1 MTDVVIAG
9 VGMHPFGRYP
19 DKDPEDIAIEAIS
32 KALEDAD
39 MTYKDMQFAL
49 CGKVAFKKAGTGID
63 LMMKMGM
70 TGIPIY
76 QINAMCATGGAM
88 LKLARDAINSGSCEI
103 VLVYGF
109 DKHKGMF
116 DELGEPWQNIL
127 GMKASPIA
135 FATVAQKYMNDYGA
149 TEEDFARVAVKAHK
163 NGANNPYALF
173 RNIITVEDVLK
184 SPMVAYP
191 LHLYNFCTPDDGAA
205 AAIVCSEKAAKKFGI
220 KQPIKIAATVMQTAQ
235 YPPSVVEPANQ
246 YSVDIGKGL
255 GTPVTELAARK
266 AYEMAG
272 VGPGDIDVCEVQD
285 TESAHELV
293 HVEQLGL
300 CKRGEAY
307 KLLREGVFDITGR
320 LPVNPSG
327 GIQCKGEP
335 PGASGLGQ
343 VCEIVWQM
351 RKQAGARQISKD
363 PKIGLCQVFGWNH
376 VAAVTIL
383 KK

>member
-1 MTDVVIAG
+1 M
-9 VGMHPFGRYP
+9 
-19 DKDPEDIAIEAIS
+19 
-32 KALEDAD
+32 KALQDAH
-39 MTYKDMQFAL
+39 MTYKDIDFVL
-49 CGKVAFKKAGTGID
+49 CGKAAFKKAGTGID
-63 LMMKMGM
+63 LMMKVGM
-70 TGIPIY
+70 TGVPIY

-88 LKLARDAINSGSCEI
+88 LKLARDAINCGSCEI

-127 GMKASPIA
+127 GIKASPIA
-135 FATVAQKYMNDYGA
+135 FATVAQKYMSDYGA

-173 RNIITVEDVLK
+173 RNIITVEDVLN
-184 SPMVAYP
+184 SPLVAYP
-191 LHLYNFCTPDDGAA
+191 LHLFNFCTPDDGAA

-220 KQPIKIAATVMQTAQ
+220 KKPIKIAATVMQTAA
-235 YPPSVVEPANQ
+235 YPPSVVEPSNQ
-246 YSVDIGKGL
+246 YSVDISKRK
-255 GTPVTELAARK
+255 GTPVVELAAKK
-266 AYEMAG
+266 AYAEAG
-272 VGPGDIDVCEVQD
+272 IGPEDVDVCEVQD

-293 HVEQLGL
+293 HIEQLGL
-300 CKRGEAY
+300 CKKGEAY
-307 KLLREGVFDITGR
+307 KLLREGTFDSTGR
-320 LPVNPSG
+320 MPVNPSG

-343 VCEIVWQM
+343 ICEIVWQM
-351 RKQAGARQISKD
+351 RGEAGPRQISKD
-363 PKIGLCQVFGWNH
+363 AKVGLCQVFGWNH

>member
-1 MTDVVIAG
+1 MEDVVIAG

-19 DKDPEDIAIEAIS
+19 DKDPEDLAIDAIL
-32 KALEDAD
+32 KALADANIS
-39 MTYKDMQFAL
+39 YKDIEYVLA
-49 CGKVAFKKAGTGID
+49 GKVVIPKEGMGID
-63 LMMKMGM
+63 LMMKIGM
-70 TGIPIY
+70 TGVPIN
-76 QINAMCATGGAM
+76 QVNAMCATGGAM
-88 LKLARDAINSGSCEI
+88 LELARNAIHSGACEV

-116 DELGEPWQNIL
+116 EELGEPWQNIL

-135 FATVAQKYMNDYGA
+135 FATVAQKYMSDYGA

-163 NGANNPYALF
+163 NGANNPNALF
-173 RNIITVEDVLK
+173 QNIISVEDVLN

-205 AAIVCSEKAAKKFGI
+205 AAIVCSKKAAKKFGI
-220 KQPIKIAATVMQTAQ
+220 KDPITIAATCMQTAQ
-235 YPPSVVEPANQ
+235 YPPPVLEPSNQ
-246 YSVDIGKGL
+246 YSVCMNSGEGI
-255 GTPVTELAARK
+255 PVTKLAAQK
-266 AYEMAG
+266 AFEMAG
-272 VGPGDIDVCEVQD
+272 IGPEDVDVAEVQD

-293 HVEQLGL
+293 HIEQLGF
-300 CKRGEAY
+300 CQPGEAFR
-307 KLLREGVFDITGR
+307 LLRDGEFDIGGR
-320 LPVNPSG
+320 LPINPSG

-351 RKQAGARQISKD
+351 RGQAGKRQMSRR
-363 PKIGLCQVFGWNH
+363 PRVGLCQVFGWNH

-383 KK
+383 KT

>member
-1 MTDVVIAG
+1 MEDVVIAG

-19 DKDPEDIAIEAIS
+19 DKDPDDLAIDAIL
-32 KALEDAD
+32 KALADAN
-39 MTYKDMQFAL
+39 MTYKDIEYVL
-49 CGKVAFKKAGTGID
+49 GGKVVIPKAGTGID
-63 LMMKMGM
+63 LMMKVGM
-70 TGIPIY
+70 TGVPIY
-76 QINAMCATGGAM
+76 QVNAMCATGGAM
-88 LKLARDAINSGSCEI
+88 LELARNAINSGACEV

-116 DELGEPWQNIL
+116 EELGEPWQNIL

-163 NGANNPYALF
+163 NGANNPNALF
-173 RNIITVEDVLK
+173 RNIISIEDVLN

-205 AAIVCSEKAAKKFGI
+205 AAIICSKKAAKKYGI
-220 KQPIKIAATVMQTAQ
+220 KDPITIAAACMQTAQ
-235 YPPSVVEPANQ
+235 YPPPVVEPSNQ
-246 YSVDIGKGL
+246 YSVYLKNGE
-255 GTPVTELAARK
+255 GTSVTELAAKK

-272 VGPGDIDVCEVQD
+272 IGPEDVDVAEVQD

-293 HVEQLGL
+293 HIEQLGL
-300 CKRGEAY
+300 CSPGEAF
-307 KLLREGVFDITGR
+307 KLLRKGEFDIGGR
-320 LPVNPSG
+320 LPINPSG

-351 RKQAGARQISKD
+351 RGQAGKRQMPSN
-363 PKIGLCQVFGWNH
+363 PQVGLCQVFGWNH
-376 VAAVTIL
+376 VAAVTVL

>member
-1 MTDVVIAG
+1 MEDVVIAG

-19 DKDPEDIAIEAIS
+19 DKDPDDMAIEAIL
-32 KALEDAD
+32 KALEDAN
-39 MTYKDMQFAL
+39 MNYKDVQFAL
-49 CGKVAFKKAGTGID
+49 CGKVAYKKAGTGID

-70 TGIPIY
+70 TGIQIY
-76 QINAMCATGGAM
+76 QINAMCATGVSM
-88 LKLARDAINSGSCEI
+88 LELAKYAINSGSSDV

-116 DELGEPWQNIL
+116 DELGEPWQNVL

-135 FATVAQKYMNDYGA
+135 FATVAQKYMSDYGA
-149 TEEDFARVAVKAHK
+149 AEEDFARVAVKAHK

-205 AAIVCSEKAAKKFGI
+205 AVIVCSKKAAKKFGI
-220 KQPIKIAATVMQTAQ
+220 KKPITVAGAAMQTAQ
-235 YPPSVVEPANQ
+235 YPPSVVEPSNQ
-246 YSVDIGKGL
+246 YSVYLKSQKGI
-255 GTPVTELAARK
+255 PVATLAAKK
-266 AYEMAG
+266 AYEQAG
-272 VGPGDIDVCEVQD
+272 IGPEDVDVCEVQD

-293 HVEQLGL
+293 HIEQLGL
-300 CKRGEAY
+300 CKPGEAY

-320 LPVNPSG
+320 MPVNPSG

-343 VCEIVWQM
+343 VCEITWQL
-351 RKQAGARQISKD
+351 RGEAGPRQISKA
-363 PKIGLCQVFGWNH
+363 PKVGLCQVFGWNH

>member
-1 MTDVVIAG
+1 MSEVVIAG
-9 VGMHPFGRYP
+9 VGMHKFGRFP
-19 DKDPEDIAIEAIS
+19 DKDPADIAIEAIL
-32 KALEDAD
+32 KALKDAN
-39 MTYKDMQFAL
+39 MTYQDIQFAL
-49 CGKVAFKKAGTGID
+49 CGRVVLKRPGLGIEILGKV
-63 LMMKMGM
+63 GM

-76 QINAMCATGGAM
+76 EINAMCATGGAM
-88 LKLARDAINSGSCEI
+88 LKLAKDAITSGSCEV
-103 VLVYGF
+103 VLVYGV

-116 DELGEPWQNIL
+116 EELGEPWQNRL
-127 GMKASPIA
+127 GMKASPIS

-163 NGANNPYALF
+163 NGAKNPLALF
-173 RNIITVEDVLK
+173 QNELTIEQVLK

-191 LHLYNFCTPDDGAA
+191 LHLFNFCTPDDGAA
-205 AAIVCSEKAAKKFGI
+205 AVIVCSKKAAKKFNI
-220 KQPIKIAATVMQTAQ
+220 SQPITIAAAVMQTAQ
-235 YPPSVVEPANQ
+235 YPSSIIEPSSTASTCIKQ
-246 YSVDIGKGL
+246 KSHS
-255 GTPVTELAARK
+255 VTELAAKK

-272 VGPGDIDVCEVQD
+272 LGPEDINVAEVQD

-293 HVEQLGL
+293 HIEQLGL
-300 CKRGEAY
+300 CKPGEAY
-307 KLLREGVFDITGR
+307 KLLRQGVFDITGR

-351 RKQAGARQISKD
+351 RGQAGDRQISKATV
-363 PKIGLCQVFGWNH
+363 GLCQVFGWNH
-376 VAAVTIL
+376 IAAVSIL

>member
-1 MTDVVIAG
+1 MNEVVIAG

-19 DKDPEDIAIEAIS
+19 NKEPEQLSIEAIM
-32 KALEDAD
+32 KALQDAH
-39 MTYKDMQFAL
+39 MTYKDIDFVL

-63 LMMKMGM
+63 LMMKVGM
-70 TGIPIY
+70 TGVPIY

-88 LKLARDAINSGSCEI
+88 LKLARDAINCGSCEI

-127 GMKASPIA
+127 GIKASPIA
-135 FATVAQKYMNDYGA
+135 FATVAQKYMSDYGA

-173 RNIITVEDVLK
+173 RNIITVEDVLN
-184 SPMVAYP
+184 SPLVAYP
-191 LHLYNFCTPDDGAA
+191 LHLFNFCTPDDGAA

-220 KQPIKIAATVMQTAQ
+220 KKPIKIAATVMQTAV
-235 YPPSVVEPANQ
+235 YPPSVVEPSNQ
-246 YSVDIGKGL
+246 YSVDISKRK
-255 GTPVTELAARK
+255 GTPVVELAAKK
-266 AYEMAG
+266 AYAEAG
-272 VGPGDIDVCEVQD
+272 IGPEDVDVCEVQD

-293 HVEQLGL
+293 HIEQLGL
-300 CKRGEAY
+300 CKKGEAY
-307 KLLREGVFDITGR
+307 KLLREGTFDSTGR
-320 LPVNPSG
+320 IPVNPSG

-343 VCEIVWQM
+343 ICEIVWQM
-351 RKQAGARQISKD
+351 RGEAGPRQISKD
-363 PKIGLCQVFGWNH
+363 AKVGLCQVFGWNR